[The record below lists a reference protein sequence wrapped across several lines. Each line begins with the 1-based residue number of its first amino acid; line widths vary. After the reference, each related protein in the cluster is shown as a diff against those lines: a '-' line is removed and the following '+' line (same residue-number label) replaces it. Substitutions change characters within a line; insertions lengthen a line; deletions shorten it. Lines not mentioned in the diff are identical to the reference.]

1 MRTCKFCG
9 SSADEHMLF
18 GCLTV
23 PVASESAE
31 PGEAAKSESAAS
43 TCPFCLEDNIH
54 VGACPRLWQTFVPS
68 PTSKRSAAE
77 ISTACY
83 FCGLDDHFGGDC
95 KDNTGEHIS
104 GRRYALQD
112 DIWNRKYVLQFSDL
126 TKVKSFTGPSVLDT
140 DAASTTVLVV
150 RGSKRQKKAHAGAG
164 DSNND
169 AQKGGSGSNIK
180 AGPGH
185 DANTKPKR
193 KGRKGKSKV
202 SQSEPSTGATNAGDQ
217 SLKLTQDNS
226 NPSEQAKA
234 KGKQAAAEPQ
244 VSLPT
249 LPTTATPAP
258 VTDPAATSAPNPIS
272 PSTGARDASAA
283 VSSNPKAVPY
293 WMIHKGKAAQS
304 HGEEQG
310 QSQAP
315 DKASAKAERRA
326 RAADLQAQQEA
337 KAALKAERR
346 AQHEIQAAAAKKR
359 KAEAAKKKNADG
371 ARKKRRRKSQDVEA
385 LREKYPP
392 RRRRGRNGD
401 GPGETQG
408 GGEGNAAASS

>member
-1 MRTCKFCG
+1 
-9 SSADEHMLF
+9 MLF

-23 PVASESAE
+23 PVVASESAE

-43 TCPFCLEDNIH
+43 TCPFCLKDNIH
-54 VGACPRLWQTFVPS
+54 VGTCPRLWQTFVPS

-112 DIWNRKYVLQFSDL
+112 DVWNRKYVLQFSDL

-150 RGSKRQKKAHAGAG
+150 RGSKRQKKAHAGTG
-164 DSNND
+164 DGSNGTL
-169 AQKGGSGSNIK
+169 KGGSGSNVQT
-180 AGPGH
+180 GPGN

-202 SQSEPSTGATNAGDQ
+202 SQSEPSTGAANAGDQ
-217 SLKLTQDNS
+217 SLKPTQDNS
-226 NPSEQAKA
+226 NSSEQAKA
-234 KGKQAAAEPQ
+234 KGKQAAAESE

-249 LPTTATPAP
+249 LPTTAAPAP
-258 VTDPAATSAPNPIS
+258 VTDPAATAAPNPT
-272 PSTGARDASAA
+272 PPPTGAHDASAA
-283 VSSNPKAVPY
+283 ASRNPKAVPDR
-293 WMIHKGKAAQS
+293 MVRKGKAAQS
-304 HGEEQG
+304 QGQEQG

-315 DKASAKAERRA
+315 AKASAKAERRA
-326 RAADLQAQQEA
+326 RAAELQAQREA

-371 ARKKRRRKSQDVEA
+371 TRKKRRKSQDVEA
-385 LREKYPP
+385 LHEKYPP

-401 GPGETQG
+401 GLGETQG